1 MIFNQNILKEAPEPE
16 VTWTHVT
23 VVMVSLGLACFFASL
38 FQTAFFTS
46 GEDIQGFWVLLIGW
60 IGLVIF
66 QFAWFANPLN
76 LLALLL
82 LKQRPYVSL
91 FLSGIAL
98 LLATQTFLFFEI
110 PVGLQ
115 NSKVYIK
122 ELGLGFYLWYLSQ
135 AIFLMAIITEVIK
148 KERADY

>member
-1 MIFNQNILKEAPEPE
+1 MILSQNILKKTTKPVVP
-16 VTWTHVT
+16 WTHAT

-38 FQTAFFTS
+38 FLTVFFTT

-66 QFAWFANPLN
+66 QFAWYANLLN

-82 LKQRPYVSL
+82 LKQRPYISL

-98 LLATQTFLFFEI
+98 LIATQTFLFFEI

-115 NSKVYIK
+115 NSKIYIK

-135 AIFLMAIITEVIK
+135 AIFLVATITELIK
-148 KERADY
+148 KRK

>member
-1 MIFNQNILKEAPEPE
+1 MILSQNILKKTTKPV
-16 VTWTHVT
+16 VTWTHAT

-38 FQTAFFTS
+38 FLTVFFTT

-66 QFAWFANPLN
+66 QFAWYANLLN
-76 LLALLL
+76 LLSLLL
-82 LKQRPYVSL
+82 LNQRPYISL

-98 LLATQTFLFFEI
+98 LIATQTFLFFEI

-115 NSKVYIK
+115 NSKIYIK

-135 AIFLMAIITEVIK
+135 AIFLVATITELIK
-148 KERADY
+148 KGK